1 MISNLQRAVE
11 IDKLEAVIGT
21 MDPALRRAAG
31 TCSVEG
37 IRSLRNAALDGQGRL
52 YAARF
57 RRLARMAKLM
67 RLSQVA
73 SMAQRMGPL
82 LSARLLPFFEP
93 HYVGRVARRLSA
105 DFIAAATAEADPRV
119 LRSLVAHIEPD
130 QVAEAASLLI
140 TQEHYVHAGQLTDA
154 LDPQAIRA
162 ILDRVDDNVALL
174 RTVIYMEQPDKLGN
188 VIRLVDNARL
198 NEIILAGAADRTVWP
213 LMLWMIDQVGRDLKG
228 RITNLMVVRDP
239 EVLNELIRV
248 ADQQGLWG
256 PILRAID
263 TVKARHRP
271 MLVHLEALRDEATLG
286 HLVRA
291 AYDEGLMANTLP
303 LIDAMNGDLQAY
315 VTRVGMKMG
324 GTILET
330 FVQTAIQ
337 EKRGDLILT
346 LMGRLQDQ
354 ELDELA
360 TLSVFTDSVVL
371 GPLIRAAISS
381 GQISTLMR
389 FARVLSRRSQEL
401 FASLLALDHG
411 ALFERLLNRA
421 DNLREVDW
429 KNLMS
434 VLGRLKSPG
443 QFAGLAEVVQ
453 WQSAKTYSTLKGYAE
468 NAGLALF
475 GGARS

>member
-11 IDKLEAVIGT
+11 IDKLESVIGSL
-21 MDPALRRAAG
+21 DPALRRAAG
-31 TCSVEG
+31 TCPPER
-37 IRSLRNAALDGQGRL
+37 IRSLRNAVLDSQNQA
-52 YAARF
+52 YATRF
-57 RRLARMAKLM
+57 RRLACLAKLM
-67 RLSQVA
+67 RRNQVA
-73 SMAQRMGPL
+73 DMAQRMGPL
-82 LSARLLPFFEP
+82 LTARLLPFFDP
-93 HYVGRVARRLSA
+93 HYAGRVARRLPA

-119 LRSLVAHIEPD
+119 LRSLVAHVEPE
-130 QVAEAASLLI
+130 QVADAASLLI
-140 TQEHYVHAGQLTDA
+140 AQKRYVFAGQLTDA

-174 RTVIYMEQPDKLGN
+174 RTVVYMEQPDKLGN

-198 NEIILAGAADRTVWP
+198 NEIILAGAADQSVWP

-228 RITNLMVVRDP
+228 RITNLMVERDP
-239 EVLNELIRV
+239 EVLNELIRI

-271 MLVHLEALRDEATLG
+271 MLVHLDALRDELTLG

-324 GTILET
+324 GTILEA
-330 FVQTAIQ
+330 FVQAAIQ

-346 LMGRLQDQ
+346 LMGRLEDQ

-381 GQISTLMR
+381 GQVSTLMR

-434 VLGRLKSPG
+434 VLSRLKSPG

-453 WQSAKTYSTLKGYAE
+453 WQSAKTYRTLKGYAE

-475 GGARS
+475 GGARP